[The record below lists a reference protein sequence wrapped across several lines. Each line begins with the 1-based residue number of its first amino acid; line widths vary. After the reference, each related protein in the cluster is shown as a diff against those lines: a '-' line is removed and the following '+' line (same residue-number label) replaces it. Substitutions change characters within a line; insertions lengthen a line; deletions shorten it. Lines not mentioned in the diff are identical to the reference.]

1 MKEYKGVK
9 YTAFYNDHIGHYC
22 GYVRLPDNHPF
33 VKLLSKKRWFQLG
46 RSNPRRYRYDYDAV
60 PVEAHG
66 GLTFGEYIND
76 KKLDFPQGFTKGWW
90 IGWDYG
96 HICDKYRFTMAR
108 YATCPDWTEEL
119 VEKECK
125 RVIEQILK
133 FENPELLG

>member
-1 MKEYKGVK
+1 MEKPRPTINDANWRRVSRTLDFILSYPVKEV
-9 YTAFYNDHIGHYC
+9 
-22 GYVRLPDNHPF
+22 VRSEP
-33 VKLLSKKRWFQLG
+33 K
-46 RSNPRRYRYDYDAV
+46 

-96 HICDKYRFTMAR
+96 HICDKDRFTMAR